1 MATVTAARSR
11 TGRGTE
17 LLMTLLAVLIG
28 LGGLALV
35 AWNIDG
41 ELPASFVKYAALFGG
56 SVLVLHAVI
65 RFIAPH
71 ADPLILPIVT
81 ALNGIGIVMIYRI
94 DLAEIARGN
103 PSAVA
108 DRQLLWMVIGIVG
121 AIITLF
127 VVRDHRGLRRLPYL
141 AATAGIILLL
151 SPLLPGIGRTING
164 ARLWVGIGS
173 VQFQPAELSKILLA
187 IFFAG
192 YLVTHRDRLTLAGPK
207 FLGIQLPRIVD
218 FGPLIAVWAACILV
232 LVSQRDL
239 GTSLLFFGL
248 FVAMLYVATERTSWI
263 ILGLAMFAIGV
274 FIAVNSFGHV
284 AARFDI
290 WLDAM
295 SQDAYARSPGGSY
308 QLVNGLFGL
317 ASGGLFGTGL
327 GNGYPL
333 LVPYSNSDFIFTSLG
348 EELGLTG
355 LMAILMMYVLLV
367 HRCLRAGIG
376 VRDGFGKLLATGIG
390 FSIAFQVFVV
400 VGGVTR
406 LIPLTGLTL
415 PFVAAGGTSL
425 VTNWV
430 MIALLIRMSDGAR
443 RPAPVQAVSQETGLI
458 AVSMLQ
464 EAESEHITGRARRSR
479 GDDTAE
485 IPPVPDPGIPG
496 SAEEPYSEDPGSDD
510 DRGTL

>member
-11 TGRGTE
+11 AGRGTE
-17 LLMTLLAVLIG
+17 LVMLLLALLLGI
-28 LGGLALV
+28 GGLALV
-35 AWNIDG
+35 SWNIDG
-41 ELPASFVKYAALFGG
+41 ELPASFLKYAAMLAA
-56 SVLVLHAVI
+56 STLLLHLAIRLV
-65 RFIAPH
+65 APF

-81 ALNGIGIVMIYRI
+81 ALNGLGIVMIYRI

-103 PSAVA
+103 ASSVA
-108 DRQLLWMVIGIVG
+108 DRQLLWMVIGVIA
-121 AIITLF
+121 AIITL
-127 VVRDHRGLRRLPYL
+127 VTIRDHRSLRRLPYL
-141 AATAGIILLL
+141 AMTLGIVLLL

-164 ARLWVGIGS
+164 ARLWVGFGS
-173 VQFQPAELSKILLA
+173 FQFQPAELSKLLLA
-187 IFFAG
+187 IFFAS
-192 YLVTHRDRLTLAGPK
+192 YLVAHRDRLTLAGPK
-207 FLGIQLPRIVD
+207 FLGIQFPRIVD
-218 FGPLIAVWAACILV
+218 FGPLLVVWAAGILV

-263 ILGLAMFAIGV
+263 VLGLALFAAGV
-274 FIAVNSFGHV
+274 TIAVNIFGHV

-295 SQDAYARSPGGSY
+295 SPEAYERAPGGSY

-333 LVPYSNSDFIFTSLG
+333 LVPYSNSDFIYTSLG

-355 LMAILMMYVLLV
+355 LMAILMMFVLLV
-367 HRCLRAGIG
+367 HRALRAGIG

-425 VTNWV
+425 VTNWI
-430 MIALLIRMSDGAR
+430 MIGLLIRMSDGSR
-443 RPAPVQAVSQETGLI
+443 RPPPVQSVSQDTALI
-458 AVSMLQ
+458 AVGMLR
-464 EAESEHITGRARRSR
+464 ESESEHRLGRARRTR
-479 GDDTAE
+479 GEETAE
-485 IPPVPDPGIPG
+485 FV
-496 SAEEPYSEDPGSDD
+496 AVEDPELGEEDPKSP
-510 DRGTL
+510 GGGGES

>member
-11 TGRGTE
+11 AGRGTE
-17 LLMTLLAVLIG
+17 LVMSLLAIAIG

-35 AWNIDG
+35 SLNIDG
-41 ELPASFVKYAALFGG
+41 TLPESFITYAAMYVG
-56 SVLVLHAVI
+56 SIIAIHIAI
-65 RFIAPH
+65 RFVAPY
-71 ADPLILPIVT
+71 ADPLILPIVA

-94 DLAEIARGN
+94 DLAQIARGRE
-103 PSAVA
+103 SAVA
-108 DRQLLWMVIGIVG
+108 DRQLLWMVISVIA
-121 AIITLF
+121 AIITL
-127 VVRDHRGLRRLPYL
+127 VVIRDHRTLRRLPYL
-141 AATAGIILLL
+141 AMTVGFALLL
-151 SPLLPGIGRTING
+151 APLLPGIGRTING

-173 VQFQPAELSKILLA
+173 FQFQPAELSKILLA

-207 FLGIQLPRIVD
+207 ILGIQFPRPVD
-218 FGPLIAVWAACILV
+218 FGPLLVVWAAGILV

-263 ILGLAMFAIGV
+263 VLGLTLFAGGV
-274 FIAVNSFGHV
+274 LLAVNLFGHV

-295 SQDAYARSPGGSY
+295 SDAAYNRTPGGSY

-317 ASGGLFGTGL
+317 ANGGLFGTGL

-333 LVPYSNSDFIFTSLG
+333 LVPYSNSDFIYTSLG

-355 LMAILMMYVLLV
+355 LMAILMMFMLLV
-367 HRCLRAGIG
+367 HRALRAGIG
-376 VRDGFGKLLATGIG
+376 VRDGFGKLLAAGIG

-425 VTNWV
+425 VTNWIMV
-430 MIALLIRMSDGAR
+430 ALLIRISDGTR
-443 RPAPVQAVSQETGLI
+443 RPAPVQSVSSETALI
-458 AVSMLQ
+458 AVDMLP
-464 EAESEHITGRARRSR
+464 EAESTHGWGRSR
-479 GDDTAE
+479 RRRVGDT
-485 IPPVPDPGIPG
+485 
-496 SAEEPYSEDPGSDD
+496 SEFPAIDDGEGSDS
-510 DRGTL
+510 

>member
-1 MATVTAARSR
+1 MATVTATRSR
-11 TGRGTE
+11 AGRGTE
-17 LLMTLLAVLIG
+17 LLMLLIAIAIG
-28 LGGLALV
+28 LGGLVLV
-35 AWNIDG
+35 SLNINT
-41 ELPASFVKYAALFGG
+41 ELPEKFTTYAALFAG
-56 SVLVLHAVI
+56 SSLAFHVAI
-65 RFIAPH
+65 RFLAPY

-81 ALNGIGIVMIYRI
+81 LLNGVGIMMIYRI
-94 DLAEIARGN
+94 DLAEVARGN
-103 PSAVA
+103 ASAVA
-108 DRQLLWMVIGIVG
+108 DRQLQWLAIGVVA

-127 VVRDHRGLRRLPYL
+127 IIKDHRTLRRLPYI
-141 AATAGIILLL
+141 AMTVGIALLL

-164 ARLWVGIGS
+164 ARLWVGFGGF
-173 VQFQPAELSKILLA
+173 QFQPAELSKVLLA

-207 FLGIQLPRIVD
+207 ILGIQFPRIVD
-218 FGPLIAVWAACILV
+218 FGPLLLVWAAGILV

-263 ILGLAMFAIGV
+263 ILGILMFAVGV
-274 FIAVNSFGHV
+274 FIAVNTFGHV

-295 SQDAYARSPGGSY
+295 SQEYYMRDPGGSY

-333 LVPYSNSDFIFTSLG
+333 LVPYSNSDFIYTSLG

-355 LMAILMMYVLLV
+355 LMAILMLYVLLV
-367 HRCLRAGIG
+367 HRALRIGIG

-390 FSIAFQVFVV
+390 FSMAFQVFVV

-415 PFVAAGGTSL
+415 PFMAAGGTSL
-425 VTNWV
+425 VTNWIMV
-430 MIALLIRMSDGAR
+430 ALLIRMSNGAR
-443 RPAPVQAVSQETGLI
+443 RPASAQEVSQDTALI
-458 AVSMLQ
+458 AVDMLR
-464 EAESEHITGRARRSR
+464 ESESAHVTGRSR
-479 GDDTAE
+479 AHIDET
-485 IPPVPDPGIPG
+485 
-496 SAEEPYSEDPGSDD
+496 SEFDAVSDE
-510 DRGTL
+510 GQEQ